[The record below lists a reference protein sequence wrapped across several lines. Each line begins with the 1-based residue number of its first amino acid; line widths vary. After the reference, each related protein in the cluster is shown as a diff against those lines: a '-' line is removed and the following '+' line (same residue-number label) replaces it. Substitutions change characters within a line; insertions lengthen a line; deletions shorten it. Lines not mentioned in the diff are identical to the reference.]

1 MTTTDLRI
9 VLEDHWDRLVTEPVS
24 VGHVL
29 RTSALPVVTA
39 QGPLLV
45 AVDREGL
52 RHLLVPLKA
61 RQRLAVGSV
70 SASLRITERPLQD
83 EDGYGRFADITC
95 MSRELDDVFT
105 GLCRDVLVAVEAD
118 GDRPYRTARA
128 VVERWKLL
136 FRRGPRS
143 LTWEQTVGLFG
154 ELQVLVR
161 LLEGDPGAVRHWAG
175 PAGGRHDFTDGLHAV
190 EVKSTVTNSERR
202 VFVVHGLDQLEAPE
216 RGDLLLAWQRFE
228 PHPGGSTL
236 DELVARA
243 VDLCDDQ
250 SELLSGL
257 DSVGYRPSAQQD
269 QDGLR
274 LSLAEDRWYRVDED
288 FPRLTTASM
297 HTGAVPAGVLD
308 VRYTVDLAG
317 TRTSP
322 VDEATVRDLLGR
334 LGETT

>member
-1 MTTTDLRI
+1 MTTTDLRM
-9 VLEDHWDRLVTEPVS
+9 VLEDHWDRLGAEPVS

-61 RQRLAVGSV
+61 RQRVTVGSV
-70 SASLRITERPLQD
+70 SASLRIAERPLQD

-136 FRRGPRS
+136 FSRGPRP

-154 ELQVLVR
+154 ELHVLVR
-161 LLEGDPGAVRHWAG
+161 LLESDPGAVRYWDG

-216 RGDLLLAWQRFE
+216 GGDLLLAWQRFE
-228 PHPGGSTL
+228 PHPEGSTL
-236 DELVARA
+236 DELVDRA
-243 VDLCDDQ
+243 ADLCDDQ

-257 DSVGYRPSAQQD
+257 DSVGYRTSAEQD

-297 HTGAVPAGVLD
+297 HAGAVPAGVLD

-322 VDEATVRDLLGR
+322 VDEVTVGDLLGR
-334 LGETT
+334 LGDTT